1 MGQVV
6 GLVISACQMYIRAWS
21 ENFQYFLS
29 NHSSKYQWPINECV
43 DTQISSIAS
52 PKKGGLNVVSIF
64 PPNSSFSPF
73 SWKLW
78 QNQGSCV
85 DMCSA
90 DGGDVCT
97 FKILFPFGNN
107 AKILQFWLSVLKI
120 NMWGLSINDDTNLE
134 RRGKDLSK
142 GDVTS

>member
-1 MGQVV
+1 MLWVYFHLIHLSHLSAENCDKIKAVV
-6 GLVISACQMYIRAWS
+6 LT
-21 ENFQYFLS
+21 
-29 NHSSKYQWPINECV
+29 CV
-43 DTQISSIAS
+43 QH
-52 PKKGGLNVVSIF
+52 L
-64 PPNSSFSPF
+64 
-73 SWKLW
+73 
-78 QNQGSCV
+78 
-85 DMCSA
+85 

-142 GDVTS
+142 GDDTS

>member
-1 MGQVV
+1 MPNVYKS
-6 GLVISACQMYIRAWS
+6 LIRKFS
-21 ENFQYFLS
+21 ILFVRSL
-29 NHSSKYQWPINECV
+29 SSKYQWPINECV
-43 DTQISSIAS
+43 DTQISSSIAS
-52 PKKGGLNVVSIF
+52 PKKRWGCLNVVSIF

-107 AKILQFWLSVLKI
+107 AKFLHFWLSVLEI
-120 NMWGLSINDDTNLE
+120 NIWGLSINDDTNLE
-134 RRGKDLSK
+134 RRGKDLWK
-142 GDVTS
+142 GEVTS